1 MTTTASQF
9 SFEQVR
15 DVLGGL
21 LGPDLH
27 AKRVDSLCD
36 ATLGVLH
43 SGSLAVAA
51 IGHGLAAAR
60 GLLSKH
66 AIKQIDRLLSNPG
79 VNVDDILT
87 LLVPYIVGARS
98 SIAVAMDWTDFD
110 TDNQATIM
118 LSLITEHGRA
128 TPLVWL
134 TVDKKTL
141 KDQRNLYEDRLLV
154 RLAEIL
160 PPQIKVRIIADR
172 GFGDH
177 KLYRLLTEQLHF
189 DYVIRF
195 RGNITVTAADG
206 ETRSA
211 ASWVRPG
218 GRARILRCAKV
229 TAERHE
235 VGTVVCVRDTEMKQA
250 WCLAA
255 SSSDETAKDLTRF
268 YGSRWG
274 IESGLRDT
282 KDLRFGMG
290 MGSMRVNSPE
300 RRDRLWLLSAFAVV
314 LLTLLGAAGEALGY
328 DRHLK
333 SNTAKHRT
341 HSVIRQGCML
351 YDLIPNMPQSRLRP
365 LMETFTDMLDAQ
377 PSFGKVF
384 GAV

>member
-1 MTTTASQF
+1 VTTTANRF
-9 SFEQVR
+9 SFDQVR

-27 AKRVDSLCD
+27 AKRIDCLSD

-60 GLLSKH
+60 GLLTKH
-66 AIKQIDRLLSNPG
+66 AIKQVDRLLSNPG
-79 VNVDDILT
+79 IKIDDILA
-87 LLVPYIVGARS
+87 LWVPFVIGART

-110 TDNQATIM
+110 ADNQATIM

-141 KDQRNLYEDRLLV
+141 KDQRNLYEDRVLV

-160 PPQIKVRIIADR
+160 PPQVRVRIIADR
-172 GFGDH
+172 GFGDR

-195 RGNITVTAADG
+195 RGNISVTAADG
-206 ETRSA
+206 ETRTA
-211 ASWVRPG
+211 ASWVGPG
-218 GRARILRCAKV
+218 GRARTLRRAKV
-229 TAERHE
+229 TAERYE
-235 VGTVVCVRDTEMKQA
+235 VGTVLCVRDTDMKQA
-250 WCLAA
+250 WCLATN
-255 SSSDETAKDLTRF
+255 STDETAKDLMRF
-268 YGSRWG
+268 YGARWG

-300 RRDRLWLLSAFAVV
+300 RRDRLWLLNAFAVV

-328 DRHLK
+328 DRLLK
-333 SNTAKHRT
+333 SNTAKRRT
-341 HSVIRQGCML
+341 HSLFRQGCML
-351 YDLIPNMPQSRLRP
+351 YDLIPTMPERRLRP
-365 LMETFTDMLDAQ
+365 LMETFAAMLDAQ
-377 PSFGKVF
+377 PLFTKVF